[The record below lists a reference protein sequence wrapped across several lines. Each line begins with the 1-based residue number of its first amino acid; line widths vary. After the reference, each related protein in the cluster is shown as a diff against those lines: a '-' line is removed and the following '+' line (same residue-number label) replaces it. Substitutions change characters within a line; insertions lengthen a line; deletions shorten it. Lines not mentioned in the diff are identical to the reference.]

1 MPRPSSGG
9 PRRECYHKRVKL
21 FVGLFLLFVLVPAA
35 EFGLLIEIGR
45 RIGTIETLV
54 LVLGTGL
61 VGAYLARL
69 EGFRILSQVRRE
81 LEAGRVPGER
91 LFDGLLVLV
100 AGIAL
105 ITPGLLTDVAGL
117 LLLLPPTR
125 YPVKALIR
133 RKLGHMTGRRRIEIT
148 PL

>member
-1 MPRPSSGG
+1 
-9 PRRECYHKRVKL
+9 VKL
-21 FVGLFLLFVLVPAA
+21 FAILTLLFILLPAV
-35 EFGLLIEIGR
+35 EFGLLIEIGS

-69 EGFRILSQVRRE
+69 EGFRILSQVRQE

-100 AGIAL
+100 AAIAL

-125 YPVKALIR
+125 YPVKALVR
-133 RKLGHMTGRRRIEIT
+133 RKLSHAAGRKRIEIT
-148 PL
+148 PF

>member
-1 MPRPSSGG
+1 M
-9 PRRECYHKRVKL
+9 KL
-21 FVGLFLLFVLVPAA
+21 FGILFLMFILIPAV

-45 RIGTIETLV
+45 RIGTLETLL

-81 LEAGRVPGER
+81 LESGHVPAER

-100 AGIAL
+100 AAIAL

-125 YPVKALIR
+125 YPVKTLIR
-133 RKLGHMTGRRRIEIT
+133 RKLGQVALRRRIEIT

>member
-1 MPRPSSGG
+1 M
-9 PRRECYHKRVKL
+9 KL
-21 FVGLFLLFVLVPAA
+21 FGVLFLIFVLIPAV

-45 RIGTIETLV
+45 RIGTIETLS

-69 EGFRILSQVRRE
+69 EGFRILSQVRHE

-91 LFDGLLVLV
+91 LFDGFLVLV
-100 AGIAL
+100 AAIAL
-105 ITPGLLTDVAGL
+105 ITPGLVTDLVGL

-133 RKLGHMTGRRRIEIT
+133 RRLDHMAGRRRIEIT